1 MKTNSVSHTFT
12 FRTARSRNGRPKPP
26 PMPVNL
32 PKGNVPRVARLLALA
47 HHFEKLR
54 TDGVVADY
62 ADLARLGGVTR
73 ARMTQIMSLLNLAPD
88 IQETILYLPL
98 TAHGRDAIA
107 TKKVLPIAQEMDWS
121 TQRRMWRDAMQTKQ
135 NTRLIGLKRV

>member
-1 MKTNSVSHTFT
+1 MNINNVSHTFS
-12 FRTARSRNGRPKPP
+12 FRPARSRNGRPKPP
-26 PMPVNL
+26 PMPENL

-54 TDGVVADY
+54 RQGVAEDH

-88 IQETILYLPL
+88 IQEEILYLPL
-98 TAHGRDAIA
+98 TRQGRDAIS
-107 TKKVLPIAQEMDWS
+107 TKKVLPIAQEMGWER
-121 TQRRMWRDAMQTKQ
+121 QRKQ
-135 NTRLIGLKRV
+135 WHSLVFD